1 MKIGV
6 SKTNIFLIILVLLI
20 QFFIY
25 GCKESDRN
33 TIAMGL
39 NASPINLDPR
49 YVTDAISY
57 RISRLIYMS
66 LVDFNESFH
75 VIPELATWEKLSPTH
90 YRFILGEKFR
100 EFHNGSLL
108 TSKDVKATYQSVL
121 DSEISSPHRASIAMI
136 ELSLI
141 HI

>member
-39 NASPINLDPR
+39 SASPINLDPR

-90 YRFILGEKFR
+90 YLIKY
-100 EFHNGSLL
+100 LL
-108 TSKDVKATYQSVL
+108 HLVKTIEIFEYNIFDFMIKNSK
-121 DSEISSPHRASIAMI
+121 
-136 ELSLI
+136 
-141 HI
+141 